1 MAKQEK
7 IHAVLELKEKLE
19 KKSDFILACYSG
31 LTVEEMGQ
39 LRKKLRAE
47 SSEMKVIKN
56 NLFLRALKES
66 ESHKNKNIDF
76 GEKFF
81 GPLAAIFSETE
92 NLPNI
97 AKIVKDYSKEKPA
110 LKIKL
115 GYFDGQVLDEK
126 GVDSIAGLPSKQELL
141 AMIARGINAPAQQ
154 IASGIN
160 QVMAS
165 LARAIQK
172 VGEKNG

>member
-7 IHAVLELKEKLE
+7 IQAVLELKTKLE
-19 KKSDFILACYSG
+19 NHSNFILACYSG
-31 LTVEEMGQ
+31 LTVEDMTQ
-39 LRKKLRAE
+39 LRAKLRAE
-47 SSEMKVIKN
+47 KSEMKVIKN

-66 ESHKNKNIDF
+66 SRHQSSQIDF
-76 GEKFF
+76 GSAFY
-81 GPLAAIFSETE
+81 GPLAAVFSEE
-92 NLPNI
+92 SLPAV
-97 AKIVKDYSKEKPA
+97 AKLLKDFSKEKPA
-110 LKIKL
+110 LQVKL

-126 GVDSIAGLPSKQELL
+126 GVEAIAGLPSKPELL
-141 AMIARGINAPAQQ
+141 SMIARGLNAPSQQ

-160 QVMAS
+160 QIMAS